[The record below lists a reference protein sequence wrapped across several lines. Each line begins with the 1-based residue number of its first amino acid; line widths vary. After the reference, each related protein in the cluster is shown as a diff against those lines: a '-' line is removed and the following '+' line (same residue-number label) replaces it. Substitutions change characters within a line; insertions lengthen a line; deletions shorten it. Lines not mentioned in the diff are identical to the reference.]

1 MSDCDKCP
9 SEAAIHVPYS
19 GQHLCTDHHARFV
32 EDRVKREVREQFTLP
47 PDGATIAVGLSG
59 GKDSMVTTALLAEIF
74 GENPTVTVEA
84 LAVDE
89 GIEDYRAESLDLA
102 EDFCEERGIPLHV
115 SRFEDIA
122 GVDQDTLA
130 AESEGPACRVC
141 GVLRRRALNAL
152 AREADADWLATGHN
166 LDDVAQTILMN
177 LLRAD
182 VEGLAR
188 LAPHEEAP
196 EGLVPRIQPLRSVPE
211 REVALYAHTRGFG
224 VHVDECPHS
233 AQATRRYYRDLLH
246 DLEERTP
253 GTRHRLVAAHDK
265 LREPL
270 QELVDDEALT
280 ECPECGEPT
289 SGGVCRACT
298 LLEDL
303 AREAAEA
310 DGPPIEAGP
319 AAGEAATVVPG
330 DEP

>member
-1 MSDCDKCP
+1 MPPCTKCP
-9 SEAAIHVPYS
+9 DEAAIHLPYS
-19 GQHLCTDHHARFV
+19 GQHLCTEHHGRFV
-32 EDRVKREVREQFTLP
+32 ESRVKREVRDQFTLP

-59 GKDSMVTTALLAEIF
+59 GKDSMVTTALLEEIF
-74 GENPTVTVEA
+74 GENPTVSVEA

-89 GIEDYRAESLDLA
+89 GIEGYRAESLDLA
-102 EDFCEERGIPLHV
+102 EAFCRERGIPLHV
-115 SRFEDIA
+115 SRFEEIA

-130 AESEGPACRVC
+130 AESDGPACRVC

-152 AREADADWLATGHN
+152 AREVEADWLATGHN

-188 LAPHEEAP
+188 LAPHGEAP

-233 AQATRRYYRDLLH
+233 AQATRRYHRDLLH

-265 LREPL
+265 LQGPL
-270 QELVDDEALT
+270 QQLVDAEELT

-298 LLEDL
+298 LLADL
-303 AREAAEA
+303 AEEAREAE
-310 DGPPIEAGP
+310 GPPIEPGPPAG
-319 AAGEAATVVPG
+319 AAETVVPG
-330 DEP
+330 DDP